1 MSAINNTPSDV
12 KAFISDGINS
22 LIEDI
27 DDDQINYSTLKKIAL
42 ALCPHITG
50 SELLTKIACKSV
62 LYNTVEERMV
72 DAFFVA
78 VAMQPDIETRS
89 ALIIAMSSSISLID
103 LFGGEALD
111 KVAFKTADK
120 LF

>member
-1 MSAINNTPSDV
+1 
-12 KAFISDGINS
+12 
-22 LIEDI
+22 
-27 DDDQINYSTLKKIAL
+27 
-42 ALCPHITG
+42 
-50 SELLTKIACKSV
+50 
-62 LYNTVEERMV
+62 MV